1 MSKFLDGKTRCLYL
15 DQFAASRVFVPSPP
29 VEWAD
34 IAALIKQGIN
44 DGKFLCPNSI
54 EQMIETTGMDKGL
67 GRLVDSEAR
76 KFSSGWCF
84 FPEADITANYLI
96 CTVRQITIEKRHF
109 VHDSK
114 QNHIDDPD
122 VYEKLG
128 EHNEIFRKMVEEGAE
143 PANIIRKATRGG
155 AWGKKQFRDVIVQQ
169 IKNRYAQEIIKRMFS
184 LGSQAQYVPRTVT
197 LAGHTILFWA
207 DVVCHLLVSKHRM
220 TQQEAQAAFWILEK
234 EGIDAI
240 PSLSI
245 RASLEAMLAYR
256 GVIEKKS
263 NDQVDI
269 SRIAGALPF
278 ADMMLIDG
286 PKAND
291 VRELELDKKFQ
302 TNIYSGK
309 TAGLENLKNDLTAI
323 VAAA

>member
-1 MSKFLDGKTRCLYL
+1 
-15 DQFAASRVFVPSPP
+15 
-29 VEWAD
+29 
-34 IAALIKQGIN
+34 
-44 DGKFLCPNSI
+44 
-54 EQMIETTGMDKGL
+54 
-67 GRLVDSEAR
+67 
-76 KFSSGWCF
+76 
-84 FPEADITANYLI
+84 
-96 CTVRQITIEKRHF
+96 
-109 VHDSK
+109 
-114 QNHIDDPD
+114 
-122 VYEKLG
+122 
-128 EHNEIFRKMVEEGAE
+128 MVEEGAE

-155 AWGKKQFRDVIVQQ
+155 ARGKKEFRDVIVQQ
-169 IKNRYAQEIIKRMFS
+169 IKNGYAQEIIKRMFW
-184 LGSQAQYVPRTVT
+184 LGSQAKYVPRTVI

-256 GVIEKKS
+256 GVIEIS
-263 NDQVDI
+263 NDQMDI
-269 SRIAGALPF
+269 LRIAGALPF

-286 PKAND
+286 SKAHD

-309 TAGLENLKNDLTAI
+309 TAELENLKNDLTAI